1 MKMDYA
7 KSIYIT
13 NKEDMKI
20 LSSNKELLLNNGYA
34 CIKFNNET
42 KKIVI
47 LESVNT
53 IEKKEKLYKKDYN
66 RKMSIMIENWNNF
79 RDKDIELRG
88 DLSLYFNYKKEI
100 EKIINEDKE
109 MEELIKERSNDNKEY
124 DYSSD
129 EENNK
134 FLLY

>member
-20 LSSNKELLLNNGYA
+20 LSSNKELLNNGYV
-34 CIKFNNET
+34 CIKFNNKR

>member
-13 NKEDMKI
+13 NKEDIKI
-20 LSSNKELLLNNGYA
+20 LSNNKELLNNGYA

>member
-1 MKMDYA
+1 MDYA

-13 NKEDMKI
+13 NKEDIKI
-20 LSSNKELLLNNGYA
+20 LSNNKELLNNGYA

>member
-20 LSSNKELLLNNGYA
+20 LSSNKELLNNGYV